1 MSDKKS
7 KQPRLK
13 ERSNADAPL
22 WRKKVDNTLFSE
34 SSTPIPAWMVKGWN
48 LRKIFSSLYES
59 RKNQTVTIVFDKKS
73 YEGALNLR
81 GNKTFLRFEPTL
93 TDNLKL
99 VFTMSY
105 MRELES
111 SIRDKNLDDEIPFW
125 EFLDIE
131 FNAENKTFLFTAHYT
146 QTPIFKELFKSLVGS
161 AAVRGIEDFV
171 FDRESKI
178 YRQHWKKREDL
189 KTELDIYNGVYTL
202 LDEKNRLLYV
212 GESNNIKRRLT
223 EGPHPEIPKWTHF
236 SFEALPG
243 GTTKKTRCKIEDM
256 LIRQYA
262 AVLENKKPGFPIIAI
277 SNYKLVNKNIRN

>member
-1 MSDKKS
+1 MSDRKS
-7 KQPRLK
+7 KHSRLI

-34 SSTPIPAWMVKGWN
+34 SSTPIPVWMVKGWN
-48 LRKIFSSLYES
+48 LKKLFSGLYES
-59 RKNQTVTIVFDKKS
+59 RKNQTVTIVYKKKS
-73 YEGALNLR
+73 YEGILNLR
-81 GNKTFLRFEPTL
+81 GNKTFLRFDPIL
-93 TDNLKL
+93 TDKLKL

-111 SIRDKNLDDEIPFW
+111 SLRGKNVDDEIPFW

-146 QTPIFKELFKSLVGS
+146 QTPIIRELFKSLFGS

-171 FDRESKI
+171 FDKESKI

-236 SFEALPG
+236 SFEALPR

-262 AVLENKKPGFPIIAI
+262 AVLENKKPGFPKIAI